1 MYSWCYSSGSTCI
14 TVQEEHDET
23 EDGKHMKCGTE
34 TETDRC
40 RLVDAGIQKNISF
53 DGKAVTPTGWTG
65 GFSEVLSLRDQLKQ
79 TEEKAIHVQREVHPL
94 FIYTLTNKDASR

>member
-1 MYSWCYSSGSTCI
+1 
-14 TVQEEHDET
+14 
-23 EDGKHMKCGTE
+23 MKCGTE

-79 TEEKAIHVQREVHPL
+79 TEEKAIHVQREVHSKKKVVER
-94 FIYTLTNKDASR
+94 T